1 MRYELYYWPHIQG
14 RGEYVRLTLEEGDAV
29 IGMIIVESST
39 SVLTITENGSG
50 KRSDPAE
57 YRITNRGG
65 KGVRNFKVTEKT
77 GNAICLASVRDDQE
91 LLIITRQGSVIR
103 VEVSAISLIGRDT
116 QGVRVIRLD
125 EGDAVTGVAL
135 VEKEDADLDKLEAA
149 EGEKARLAAEA
160 GPAETSDGE
169 GDDEVAEDEPEG

>member
-1 MRYELYYWPHIQG
+1 M
-14 RGEYVRLTLEEGDAV
+14 
-29 IGMIIVESST
+29 
-39 SVLTITENGSG
+39 
-50 KRSDPAE
+50 
-57 YRITNRGG
+57 
-65 KGVRNFKVTEKT
+65 
-77 GNAICLASVRDDQE
+77 
-91 LLIITRQGSVIR
+91 IR